1 LLSVKDEAAAAHCAT
16 LVRDRNRPRFVAS
29 LFAPAETRRKLLAL
43 YALDAELERISEVA
57 REAMIKAMRF
67 QWWRD
72 ALAALPDVTR
82 GHPVLEELAGIGGAE
97 AAALQ
102 GVVDARENP
111 ALARPAEACIVAMA
125 ARLCGAAPGE
135 NELAERIGSAIA
147 AQDAS
152 ALAGARETWRA
163 VRHTRRAELPAYLP
177 ASVIDM
183 KHPVTALRLY
193 GRMLVKGLGNR
204 F

>member
-1 LLSVKDEAAAAHCAT
+1 MLSVKDEAAADHCAA
-16 LVRDRNRPRFVAS
+16 LVRERNRPRFVAA
-29 LFAPAETRRKLLAL
+29 LFAPVKIRRKLLAL
-43 YALDAELERISEVA
+43 YALDAELERIPEVA
-57 REAMIKAMRF
+57 HEAMIQAMRF

-72 ALAALPDVTR
+72 AIAGLPGTTR
-82 GHPVLEELAGIGGAE
+82 GHPILVELAATGQ

-102 GVVDARENP
+102 DVVDAGEDRVGGS
-111 ALARPAEACIVAMA
+111 RAEQCVVATA

-135 NELAERIGSAIA
+135 NELADRVGAAIA
-147 AQDAS
+147 ARDIP
-152 ALAGARETWRA
+152 ALAAARALWRVNRRA
-163 VRHTRRAELPAYLP
+163 RRAELPAYLP
-177 ASVIDM
+177 ATVVDM